1 MALTVDIV
9 APDRVL
15 WEGQASFISAPSIEG
30 SIGLLPGH
38 EPILSVLGPG
48 TVKVKQTDGEDRLVS
63 INGGFIS
70 FDHDVVTIVAEP
82 VAEPAADA

>member
-1 MALTVDIV
+1 MALSVDIV
-9 APDRVL
+9 APDRTL
-15 WEGQASFISAPSIEG
+15 WVGEATRVSAPSVEG

-48 TVKVKQTDGEDRLVS
+48 RIKVLEVGGEERVVDIV
-63 INGGFIS
+63 GGFIS

-82 VAEPAADA
+82 AESA

>member
-9 APDRVL
+9 APDRTL
-15 WEGQASFISAPSIEG
+15 WVGEASLVSAPSVEG

-48 TVKVKQTDGEDRLVS
+48 RVKVVEVGGEELFID
-63 INGGFIS
+63 IAGGFIS
-70 FDHDVVTIVAEP
+70 MDHDVVTIVAEP
-82 VAEPAADA
+82 APSA

>member
-70 FDHDVVTIVAEP
+70 LDHGDVTLEAEP
-82 VAEPAADA
+82 GGEPAADA

>member
-15 WEGQASFISAPSIEG
+15 WEGEASFVSAPTVEG

-38 EPILSVLGPG
+38 EPILSVLGAG
-48 TVKVKQTDGEDRLVS
+48 TVKVKQAGGEDRLLEIS
-63 INGGFIS
+63 GGFIS

-82 VAEPAADA
+82 VAVS

>member
-15 WEGQASFISAPSIEG
+15 WEGEATFVSAPTVEG

-38 EPILSVLGPG
+38 EPILSVLGAG
-48 TVKVKQTDGEDRLVS
+48 VVKVVQAGGEDRLLD
-63 INGGFIS
+63 IKGGFIS
-70 FDHDVVTIVAEP
+70 FDHDTITIVAEP
-82 VAEPAADA
+82 VDKG

>member
-1 MALTVDIV
+1 MALSVDIV
-9 APDRVL
+9 APDRTL
-15 WEGQASFISAPSIEG
+15 WVGEASRVSAPSVEG

-48 TVKVKQTDGEDRLVS
+48 RIKVVELGGEERFVD
-63 INGGFIS
+63 IIGGFIS

-82 VAEPAADA
+82 APSA